1 MKKGDALRK
10 VIFLTGT
17 RADFGKLKPLM
28 LKIEGD
34 PLFEN
39 HIFVTG
45 MHMLSKYGSTA
56 DEVKKTGFQNIYKF
70 INQNVSDSM
79 DHVLAKTIL
88 GLSDYVK
95 EVSPDLI
102 VVHGDRVEALAGA
115 IVGSL
120 NNILVAH
127 IEGGEVSGTID
138 ELIRH
143 SVTKLSH
150 IHFVSHEVAKS
161 RLMQLGEHDT
171 SIHVIGSPDIDIM
184 NSKSLP
190 DLSIVKDY
198 YNFSFPS
205 YAILLFHPV
214 TTDLKNLQAQ
224 VRILVDQI
232 ISSNLNFVVVYPNND
247 PGTDIILNEYSRLNE
262 MDNIK
267 MYPSMRFEYF
277 LTLLKNA
284 DFIIGNSSAGV
295 REAPHYGVPAINL
308 GTRQFNRVKSKLV
321 LDALI
326 EANSIELAMNK
337 VKRIKR
343 EPLSFFGSGDSANKF
358 EKIVKNPEFWARGS
372 QKYFVD
378 LSLG

>member
-1 MKKGDALRK
+1 MKAVDALRK

-56 DEVKKTGFQNIYKF
+56 DEVKKAGFENIYRF

-79 DHVLAKTIL
+79 DHVLAKTVL

-150 IHFVSHEVAKS
+150 VHFVSHEVAKS
-161 RLMQLGEHDT
+161 RLIQLGELDT

-184 NSKSLP
+184 NSESLP
-190 DLSIVKDY
+190 DLGVVKDY

-214 TTDLKNLQAQ
+214 TTDLKNLQVQ

-232 ISSNLNFVVVYPNND
+232 ISSNLNFVVIYPNND
-247 PGTDIILNEYSRLNE
+247 PGTDVILNEYSRFNA
-262 MDNIK
+262 MANIK

-284 DFIIGNSSAGV
+284 NFIIGNSSAGV
-295 REAPHYGVPAINL
+295 RESPHFGVPSINL
-308 GTRQFNRVKSKLV
+308 GSRQLNRVQCDLV
-321 LDALI
+321 NNINFDGSAIRHAINSVHNIKKIAQAL
-326 EANSIELAMNK
+326 
-337 VKRIKR
+337 
-343 EPLSFFGSGDSANKF
+343 FGNGDSANKF
-358 EKIVKNPEFWARGS
+358 YDVIKKNTFWNTSS

-378 LSLG
+378 Q